1 MFLMPSDQETEPN
14 QRGEEPG
21 VVIRRRMSD
30 VGLSQADVAQ
40 SLGKSQ
46 GWVSQYLF
54 RDTSRTLRR
63 MLVDSPE
70 MLERLADALQWP
82 LDALLREA
90 RLTIPGISIFSQT
103 KSAGESRLIPLYAL
117 DSHGKLA
124 PTGEFPFTESWEG
137 AYDAYRLEFTQGSYR
152 RTTVIARRQSFAQP
166 GNEVIAETE
175 ERGVVVAEVV
185 GIEGGTY
192 FLQSEGEPFV
202 ARNVTVRG
210 VVMRR
215 QEDREPLRG
224 N

>member
-1 MFLMPSDQETEPN
+1 MIWMPSDEQSKT

-21 VVIRRRMSD
+21 VVIRRRMSEI
-30 VGLSQADVAQ
+30 GLSQADVAQ

-63 MLVDSPE
+63 MLIDSPE
-70 MLERLADALQWP
+70 MLEHLANALKWP

-90 RLTIPGISIFSQT
+90 KLTLPGFAPQARAST
-103 KSAGESRLIPLYAL
+103 ESRLIPLYTLSRGSLTAE
-117 DSHGKLA
+117 A
-124 PTGEFPFTESWEG
+124 ERFPFTETWEG
-137 AYDAYRLEFTQGSYR
+137 AFDAYRLEPAGGVQTTLLVRRGSL
-152 RTTVIARRQSFAQP
+152 AQP
-166 GNEVIAETE
+166 DDEIIAELP

-185 GIEGGTY
+185 DIEGGTY

-210 VVMRR
+210 VVVRR
-215 QEDREPLRG
+215 QEDREPGRT